1 MAADT
6 FNASNKPF
14 RSKNVFAEVSLT
26 LFVVPNCTYDLREGY
41 EPVTSGIPHYIFML
55 WGSQESPKSE
65 VWLGLGCFEI
75 EEKIHAAMQRIPYQ

>member
-26 LFVVPNCTYDLREGY
+26 LFVVTNCNNELREGF
-41 EPVTSGIPHYIFML
+41 EPVTSGTSHHIFRV
-55 WGSQESPKSE
+55 WGNQEIPKSE